1 MATTLPVAC
10 QDKVKQMPQVSKK
23 TENSQKGFFQ
33 SIFPKQ
39 ISFYLLL
46 KKALSNCQLLPQWFL
61 HPLLFDGD
69 YVILLPD
76 INAILMLIML
86 Y

>member
-10 QDKVKQMPQVSKK
+10 QDKVKQMPQVSEN
-23 TENSQKGFFQ
+23 TENSQKRFFK
-33 SIFPKQ
+33 SIFSKQ
-39 ISFYLLL
+39 VSFYFLL
-46 KKALSNCQLLPQWFL
+46 KKALSNCQLLPHWFL
-61 HPLLFDGD
+61 HPLLSGCD

-76 INAILMLIML
+76 INPMIML

>member
-23 TENSQKGFFQ
+23 TENSQRGFLKVF
-33 SIFPKQ
+33 FPNK
-39 ISFYLLL
+39 SLYFLL
-46 KKALSNCQLLPQWFL
+46 KKAPSNCQLLPQWFL
-61 HPLLFDGD
+61 HPLLSGCD
-69 YVILLPD
+69 YVILLPG
-76 INAILMLIML
+76 INPVIML

>member
-23 TENSQKGFFQ
+23 TENSQRGFLKVF
-33 SIFPKQ
+33 FPNK
-39 ISFYLLL
+39 SLYFLL
-46 KKALSNCQLLPQWFL
+46 KKAPSNCQLLPQQFL
-61 HPLLFDGD
+61 HPLLSGCD

-76 INAILMLIML
+76 INPVIVL